1 MESVEFGSERA
12 QSLLQRHG
20 LVTLEAAMAF
30 GRPLACRHRGRSI
43 SVGELA
49 DGETTVRVFVKKQ
62 NRVLQRV
69 PRLTD
74 LRHGTAF
81 WPYPVCEWRGLA
93 LFRRA
98 GLLTAEPLALVRQGA
113 YSPRSAV
120 LVQSLPCEQ
129 HLGGLIREGLL
140 QRLDPPGRTA
150 LIEAVVG
157 AIERIHRAGLGWR
170 GMESKHFYPR
180 LEPDGS
186 WQIWL
191 LDCEGVHRRATR
203 GDVRHHREKFVDKL
217 RAVQADEDFIA
228 DIARRLGT

>member
-1 MESVEFGSERA
+1 
-12 QSLLQRHG
+12 
-20 LVTLEAAMAF
+20 
-30 GRPLACRHRGRSI
+30 
-43 SVGELA
+43 VGELA
-49 DGETTVRVFVKKQ
+49 DGEATVRVFVKKQ
-62 NRVLQRV
+62 DRVLQRI

-74 LRHGTAF
+74 LRQGKAF

-93 LFRRA
+93 LFRQA
-98 GLLTAEPLALVRQGA
+98 GLLTAEPLALVRQGW

-120 LVQSLPCEQ
+120 IVQSLPCQQ

-140 QRLDPPGRTA
+140 QRLELPARSA

-157 AIERIHRAGLGWR
+157 TIERIHGAGLGWR

-180 LEPDGS
+180 LEPDGA

-203 GDVRHHREKFVDKL
+203 GDVRHQREKFVRKL
-217 RAVQADEDFIA
+217 RAVQADDDFIA
-228 DIARRLGT
+228 EIARGLGLPAQTEPRP